1 MCGICGQFNY
11 KNNTPVDKETI
22 KRMTSSIVHR
32 GPDDEG
38 FYINQSLGFGF
49 KRLSI
54 IDLSGG
60 HQPMSDIDQNI
71 WIIFNGE
78 IYNFPELRK
87 ELESY
92 GHKFQSHSDTEVI
105 IYGYKQWGVEV
116 FNHLNGMF
124 GVAIWDNIKKRL
136 IISRDRMGIK
146 LVYYHIDNETLTFG
160 SEIRAVIAR
169 NNKKP
174 EVDTESL
181 YMFLRYRYTPSP
193 HTIFKD
199 IFKLAAGTCMIIEN
213 GSYKI
218 HRWWNYK
225 PEPFESAP
233 KIDDA
238 KEELLDLY
246 KKSMKRHLL
255 SDVPVG
261 LLLSG
266 GVDSAML
273 LALMKESGDSWKTFT
288 VGYGKGYADDELSDA
303 SETARILKSPNY
315 QINIDKKIF
324 EDNFSKI
331 VSFLEEPI
339 ASASI
344 IPMYYVCQRAREDVK
359 VALIGQGPDE
369 LFGGYKRHLGVRYGA
384 YWRKLPSMLRA
395 PVKSVINT
403 LPRSETLKRGV
414 YSLDI
419 KNRMER
425 YQNVFSINSPDTID
439 GLFKKGLINENTGNK
454 ALGSWNGLI
463 DLMKHTDELGGLQFI
478 EMRYSL
484 PDELLMYADKLSMA
498 HSLEL
503 RVPYLDKEIV
513 EYVEKLP
520 ASYKIQWGKR
530 KLLHKEVCKNY
541 LPREII
547 NRKKRAFGTNV
558 VDEWF
563 QNSVDGKFNDY
574 IKDPQSLM
582 YQYFNYTSIQN
593 LLNAHKIHQADN
605 YKILFSIVVF
615 EEWLRTFYNP

>member
-1 MCGICGQFNY
+1 MCGICGQYNY
-11 KNNTPVDKETI
+11 KNSRPVDKETI
-22 KRMTSSIVHR
+22 KKMAASIVHR

-38 FYINQSLGFGF
+38 YYFNQSLGFGF
-49 KRLSI
+49 RRLSI
-54 IDLSGG
+54 IDLTDG

-71 WIIFNGE
+71 WIVFNGE
-78 IYNFPELRK
+78 IYNYPELRS

-92 GHKFQSHSDTEVI
+92 GHRFQTRSDTEVI
-105 IYGYKQWGVEV
+105 IYGYKQWGDDV

-160 SEIRAVIAR
+160 SEIRTITAR
-169 NNKKP
+169 CKEKP

-193 HTIFKD
+193 FTIFKD
-199 IFKLAAGTCMIIEN
+199 IYKLAPGTCMIIEN
-213 GSYKI
+213 GNIKI
-218 HRWWNYK
+218 HRWWSYK
-225 PEPFESAP
+225 PSSFDPVP
-233 KIDDA
+233 KIDDVRD
-238 KEELLDLY
+238 ELLDLY
-246 KKSMKRHLL
+246 RKSMKRHLL

-266 GVDSAML
+266 GVDSALL
-273 LALMKESGDSWKTFT
+273 LALMKESGESWDTFT

-303 SETARILKSPNY
+303 AETARILQSPNY
-315 QINIDKKIF
+315 QTNINKKIF

-331 VSFLEEPI
+331 ISYLEEPI

-344 IPMYYVCQRAREDVK
+344 IPMFYVCQRARENVK
-359 VALIGQGPDE
+359 VALVGQGPDE

-384 YWRKLPSMLRA
+384 YWRKIPSGLRY
-395 PVKSVINT
+395 PVKSIINN
-403 LPRSETLKRGV
+403 LSRAETLKRGV

-419 KNRMER
+419 PDRMQR

-439 GLFKKGLINENTGNK
+439 GLFKKGLINENTGGK
-454 ALGSWNGLI
+454 ALGSWNELAGL
-463 DLMKHTDELGGLQFI
+463 MENTDELGGLQFI
-478 EMRYSL
+478 EIRYSL

-520 ASYKIQWGKR
+520 ASYKIRWGNR
-530 KLLHKEVCKNY
+530 KFIHKEVCKNY
-541 LPREII
+541 LPAEII

-574 IKDPQSLM
+574 IADPHSLM
-582 YQYFNYTSIQN
+582 YKYLNHSSVRD
-593 LLNAHKIHQADN
+593 LLISHRAQQSDN

-615 EEWLRTFYNP
+615 EEWLRTVMQ

>member
-1 MCGICGQFNY
+1 MCGICGQYHFNSSR
-11 KNNTPVDKETI
+11 PVDKELI
-22 KRMTSSIVHR
+22 KKMTASIYHR

-38 FYINQSLGFGF
+38 YYFNQSIGFGF
-49 KRLSI
+49 RRLSI

-71 WIIFNGE
+71 WIVFNGE
-78 IYNFPELRK
+78 IYNYLELRK

-92 GHKFQSHSDTEVI
+92 GHRFQTQSDTEVI
-105 IYGYKQWGVEV
+105 IYGYKQWGVDV

-136 IISRDRMGIK
+136 VISRDRMGIK
-146 LVYYHIDNETLTFG
+146 VVYYHIDNETLTFG
-160 SEIRAVIAR
+160 SEIRAVTAKD
-169 NNKKP
+169 NQKP
-174 EVDTESL
+174 DVDIDSL
-181 YMFLRYRYTPSP
+181 YMFLRYRYSPSP
-193 HTIFKD
+193 YTIFKD
-199 IFKLAAGTCMIIEN
+199 IYKLAPGTCLVVEN

-225 PEPFESAP
+225 PSPFERVP

-238 KEELLDLY
+238 REELLDLY

-266 GVDSAML
+266 GVDSALL
-273 LALMKESGDSWKTFT
+273 LALMNESGDSWKTFT
-288 VGYGKGYADDELSDA
+288 VGYGKGFSDDELSDA
-303 SETARILKSPNY
+303 AQTAGILNSPNY
-315 QINIDKKIF
+315 QININKRIF

-331 VSFLEEPI
+331 IGFMEEPI
-339 ASASI
+339 ASASV
-344 IPMYYVCQRAREDVK
+344 IPMFYVCQRAREDVK
-359 VALIGQGPDE
+359 VALVGQGPDE

-384 YWRKLPSMLRA
+384 YWRNIPAAFRT
-395 PVKSVINT
+395 PVKSIINS

-419 KNRMER
+419 PDRMQR
-425 YQNVFSINSPDTID
+425 YQNVFSINSSETID
-439 GLFKKGLINENTGNK
+439 KLFVNGLINKNSANK
-454 ALGSWNGLI
+454 VLECWNELT
-463 DLMKHTDELGGLQFI
+463 DLMENTDELGGLQFI
-478 EMRYSL
+478 ELRYSL

-498 HSLEL
+498 NSLEL

-530 KLLHKEVCKNY
+530 KVLHKEVCKKY
-541 LPREII
+541 LPAEII
-547 NRKKRAFGTNV
+547 NRKKRAFASNV

-563 QNSVDGKFNDY
+563 QNSADGKFNDY
-574 IKDPQSLM
+574 IRDPQSLI
-582 YQYFNYTSIQN
+582 YKFFNYSSIQN
-593 LLNAHKIHQADN
+593 LHKSHRNHEADN
-605 YKILFSIVVF
+605 YKLLFSIMVF
-615 EEWLRTFYNP
+615 EEWLRTLNN

>member
-1 MCGICGQFNY
+1 MCGICGQYNY
-11 KNNTPVDKETI
+11 KSSRPVDQETI
-22 KRMTSSIVHR
+22 KRMAASIVHR

-38 FYINQSLGFGF
+38 YYFNQSLGFGF
-49 KRLSI
+49 RRLSI

-60 HQPMSDIDQNI
+60 HQPMSDVDENI
-71 WIIFNGE
+71 WIVFNGE
-78 IYNFPELRK
+78 IYNYPELRS

-92 GHKFQSHSDTEVI
+92 GHRFQTRSDTEVI
-105 IYGYKQWGVEV
+105 IYGYKQWGDDV

-136 IISRDRMGIK
+136 VISRDRMGIK
-146 LVYYHIDNETLTFG
+146 LVYFHIDNETLTFG
-160 SEIRAVIAR
+160 SEIRTVTAR
-169 NNKKP
+169 CTEKP

-193 HTIFKD
+193 YTIFKD
-199 IFKLAAGTCMIIEN
+199 IYKLAPGTCMVVEN
-213 GSYKI
+213 GEYKI

-225 PEPFESAP
+225 PEPFKSVP

-238 KEELLDLY
+238 RDELLDLY
-246 KKSMKRHLL
+246 RKSMKRHLL

-266 GVDSAML
+266 GVDSALL
-273 LALMKESGDSWKTFT
+273 LALMKESGESWDTFT
-288 VGYGKGYADDELSDA
+288 VGYGKDYADDELSDA
-303 SETARILKSPNY
+303 AETARILKSPNY
-315 QINIDKKIF
+315 QTNINKKIF
-324 EDNFSKI
+324 EDNFSQI
-331 VSFLEEPI
+331 ISYLEEPI

-344 IPMYYVCQRAREDVK
+344 IPMFYVCQRARENVK
-359 VALIGQGPDE
+359 VALVGQGPDE

-384 YWRKLPSMLRA
+384 YWRNIPSALRY
-395 PVKSVINT
+395 PVKSVINN
-403 LPRSETLKRGV
+403 LPRAETLKRGV

-419 KNRMER
+419 PDRMQR

-454 ALGSWNGLI
+454 ALECWNELS
-463 DLMKHTDELGGLQFI
+463 DLMENTDELGGLQFI
-478 EMRYSL
+478 EIRYSL

-520 ASYKIQWGKR
+520 ASYKIRWGNR
-530 KLLHKEVCKNY
+530 KFIHKEVCKNY
-541 LPREII
+541 LPAEII

-574 IKDPQSLM
+574 IMDPQSLM
-582 YQYFNYTSIQN
+582 YKYLDYEAVKS
-593 LLNAHKIHQADN
+593 LLDSHRTQQADN

-615 EEWLRTFYNP
+615 EEWLRLYY